1 MKNNRYNAQIIKLTG
16 GQSAEDT
23 KKIEAFFELLEEKC
37 DLPFVSKNLLT
48 EHFLRAFEYYLD
60 QGKAV
65 SETVKLLDPAKLGD
79 FFMDD
84 SRQYYSLDNAAIVY
98 PLGMTFDQMPMFRVS
113 AVLYE
118 DIVPE
123 LLQIALDLTIKRFP
137 LFLSII
143 KNGFFWHYLETTKLI
158 PIIEEEN
165 DIPCKPISLILRS
178 NRSFRLLY
186 YKKRISLE
194 VFHVLS
200 DGSGAMIFL
209 KTLVSEYLRLLGHE
223 IPCGEGVK
231 DLNEPVPEEELANEF
246 IKAEGSGS
254 LSTFT
259 DKKALQLDGKLVHT
273 NMSRIIHFNMSAAQ
287 LKKAAKRY
295 DATVTTY
302 LLALEFL
309 AIRKAISANKGAVN
323 VQIPVNMRKFDG
335 SVTMRNYSMYFNAS
349 CELNDIKDRKQLIE
363 LFSEQF
369 KERGNE
375 EVMNNMMKTTDKLIF
390 SLSFVPLIIKTPLMQ
405 VIYPYMANNI
415 VTGVLSNLGVIETPV
430 EMKEY
435 VDKFLFILNPSR
447 PNRFMSSLATYKDKA
462 VFTIT
467 KANREETLENEL
479 LRLLEEDGLNIEL
492 EGSVDYES

>member
-1 MKNNRYNAQIIKLTG
+1 
-16 GQSAEDT
+16 
-23 KKIEAFFELLEEKC
+23 
-37 DLPFVSKNLLT
+37 
-48 EHFLRAFEYYLD
+48 
-60 QGKAV
+60 
-65 SETVKLLDPAKLGD
+65 
-79 FFMDD
+79 
-84 SRQYYSLDNAAIVY
+84 
-98 PLGMTFDQMPMFRVS
+98 
-113 AVLYE
+113 
-118 DIVPE
+118 
-123 LLQIALDLTIKRFP
+123 
-137 LFLSII
+137 
-143 KNGFFWHYLETTKLI
+143 
-158 PIIEEEN
+158 
-165 DIPCKPISLILRS
+165 
-178 NRSFRLLY
+178 
-186 YKKRISLE
+186 
-194 VFHVLS
+194 
-200 DGSGAMIFL
+200 
-209 KTLVSEYLRLLGHE
+209 
-223 IPCGEGVK
+223 
-231 DLNEPVPEEELANEF
+231 
-246 IKAEGSGS
+246 
-254 LSTFT
+254 
-259 DKKALQLDGKLVHT
+259 
-273 NMSRIIHFNMSAAQ
+273 MSAAQ
-287 LKKAAKRY
+287 LKKTAKRY
-295 DATVTTY
+295 NATVTTY

-363 LFSEQF
+363 LFNEQF

-375 EVMNNMMKTTDKLIF
+375 EVMNSMMKTTDKLIS